1 MQKKQ
6 SNYER
11 VILGLMAVVALAVS
25 GWFIYQAMGFATTL
39 ETKTVTKKNERELP
53 PVERVEVAIKNIVT
67 PPVLWVSPVRANK
80 KVPLNKSVL
89 LVLRNEQIYDL
100 ALPEP
105 KLREPMTN
113 EFLVK
118 YELQY
123 LLPNV
128 GDQDPDND
136 GFSNLEEF
144 SAQPPT
150 NPRDPKSFPPIT
162 DKLFL
167 VERIS
172 NDYKIMLRSSSAPFQ
187 VATPN
192 EAKRKNWFVD
202 PDAKDSLGNPDAKA
216 RSFGGSTGERFLA
229 TKFEKKSI
237 PDPRLGELDASELT
251 IKELVTGKEI
261 VLVMKQEVNLAVYE
275 AKMEFRL
282 RTPAVTL
289 PPVKE
294 GDQFRIPGFEATT
307 YKVLKI
313 NEDSVHVAPVS
324 ATGEVD
330 ESKPILIKRG

>member
-11 VILGLMAVVALAVS
+11 VILGLMAVLALAAS
-25 GWFIYQAMGFATTL
+25 GWFIYQALGFANTL
-39 ETKTVTKKNERELP
+39 EPKPFTKKNERDLP
-53 PVERVEVAIKNIVT
+53 PIEKVDLAIKNIVT
-67 PPVLWVSPVRANK
+67 PPAPWVAPERANK
-80 KVPLNKSVL
+80 RVPLNKSVL
-89 LVLRNEQIYDL
+89 LVLKDEQLFDL

-105 KLREPMTN
+105 KLRDPMTN
-113 EFLVK
+113 EYLVK

-128 GDQDPDND
+128 ASLDPDSD
-136 GFSNLEEF
+136 GFTNLEEF
-144 SAQPPT
+144 TAQPQT
-150 NPRDPKSFPPIT
+150 NPKDPKSMPPVT

-172 NDYKIMLRSSSAPFQ
+172 NDYKITLRSSSAPFQ

-192 EAKRKNWFVD
+192 EAKRRNWFVD

-229 TKFEKKSI
+229 TKFEKKSV
-237 PDPRLGELDASELT
+237 PDPRLGELDVSELT
-251 IKELVTGKEI
+251 IKELVTDKPF
-261 VLVMKQEVNLAVYE
+261 VLIMKQELNLAVYE

-282 RTPAVTL
+282 RAPAVPL

-313 NEDSVHVAPVS
+313 NEDSVNIAPVG
-324 ATGEVD
+324 ADGTVD
-330 ESKPILIKRG
+330 ESKPILIKRA

>member
-11 VILGLMAVVALAVS
+11 VILGLMAVLALAAS
-25 GWFIYQAMGFATTL
+25 GWFIYQALGFAGTL
-39 ETKTVTKKNERELP
+39 EPKPFTKKNERELP
-53 PVERVEVAIKNIVT
+53 PIEKVDLAIKNIVT
-67 PPVLWVSPVRANK
+67 PPTPWTAPERANK
-80 KVPLNKSVL
+80 RVPLNKSVI
-89 LVLRNEQIYDL
+89 LVLKDEQIFDL

-105 KLREPMTN
+105 KLRDPMTN
-113 EFLVK
+113 DYLVK
-118 YELQY
+118 YDLQY

-128 GDQDPDND
+128 ATLDPDND
-136 GFSNLEEF
+136 GYTNLEEF
-144 SAQPPT
+144 EAQPQT
-150 NPRDPKSFPPIT
+150 NPKDAKSFPPIT

-172 NDYKIMLRSSSAPFQ
+172 NDYKITLRSSSPPFQ

-202 PDAKDSLGNPDAKA
+202 PDAKDSLGNPDMKT
-216 RSFGGSTGERFLA
+216 RSFGGSTGERFLT
-229 TKFEKKSI
+229 TKFEKKTV
-237 PDPRLGELDASELT
+237 PDPRLGEVDASELT
-251 IKELVTGKEI
+251 IKELITNKEF
-261 VLVMKQEVNLAVYE
+261 VLVMKQELNLAVYE

-282 RTPAVTL
+282 RTPAVEL

-294 GDQFRIPGFEATT
+294 GEQFRIPGFDATT

-313 NEDSVHVAPVS
+313 NEDSVNIAPVGVDGS
-324 ATGEVD
+324 VD